1 MTRIATLITTALLLT
16 ATAAAADTL
25 QPLDALYPATTDSVQ
40 TVLASLTVSNPA
52 DQVYYP

>member
-25 QPLDALYPATTDSVQ
+25 QPLDALHPATTDGIQ
-40 TVLASLTVSNPA
+40 TVLAGITGGNPA
-52 DQVYYP
+52 DLIYRP